1 MSTIEY
7 ENGVW
12 QESLPGLAFGHFAPG
27 GAGQVSLNID
37 TDRHA
42 VEPTVPI
49 KQLCE
54 ILALVDSL
62 GCDPGGIDRFT
73 PRAPV
78 GRLA

>member
-12 QESLPGLAFGHFAPG
+12 RESLPGLAFGHFAPG
-27 GAGQVSLNID
+27 GAEQVSLNID

-42 VEPTVPI
+42 VEPTVSI

-62 GCDPGGIDRFT
+62 GCDPCGIDRFA
-73 PRAPV
+73 PRALV

>member
-1 MSTIEY
+1 M
-7 ENGVW
+7 
-12 QESLPGLAFGHFAPG
+12 AFGGSPCEAWLL
-27 GAGQVSLNID
+27 ATLRLVVRQVSLNID

-54 ILALVDSL
+54 ILALVDCL

-73 PRAPV
+73 PRALV